1 MGEKAGGGGGDRK
14 RRLRVQSTCLPQAEG
29 SVCRAPAIRGWTESP
44 RSLQPALTQSF
55 SILRSLQ
62 RSKALVAPPQ
72 ASRGVE
78 GIPSH
83 HGEQRGG
90 EQLGGRGAGDWHTV
104 SSGGR
109 VGKSPSTPLPCRMGL
124 HIDPRPQAG
133 PSGAS
138 SAPASGKAPG
148 LRS

>member
-1 MGEKAGGGGGDRK
+1 MGEKAGGGGRQEETVKGSK
-14 RRLRVQSTCLPQAEG
+14 HMSAPGRRVCVQSTRDQGMDGITEVPAACPHPVFFHFEVPAAQQSLGCPTTGIEG
-29 SVCRAPAIRGWTESP
+29 SRRDPI
-44 RSLQPALTQSF
+44 
-55 SILRSLQ
+55 
-62 RSKALVAPPQ
+62 PPQ
-72 ASRGVE
+72 GAG
-78 GIPSH
+78 
-83 HGEQRGG
+83 GG